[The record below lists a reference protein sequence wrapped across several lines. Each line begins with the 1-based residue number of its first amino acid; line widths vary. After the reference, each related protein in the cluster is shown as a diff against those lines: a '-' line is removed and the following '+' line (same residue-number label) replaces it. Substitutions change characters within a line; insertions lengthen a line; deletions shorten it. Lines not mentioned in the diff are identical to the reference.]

1 MSEREKLFRAVGIIT
16 IANIAARILGYV
28 REALLYYLFGQTR
41 IADIFNAAFSI
52 PDFIY
57 MILVGGALSSAFIP
71 VFGGYIAKEEED
83 EGWKVASIML
93 NLVITLMCAAITLA
107 MVFTPQL
114 VYLLVPGFNAAELSG
129 AKFPISKKSLI
140 TGRPIAINP
149 ATQGSVK

>member
-71 VFGGYIAKEEED
+71 VFGAYITKKISEPRVLPL
-83 EGWKVASIML
+83 KPPKL
-93 NLVITLMCAAITLA
+93 QQLQLLP
-107 MVFTPQL
+107 VFP
-114 VYLLVPGFNAAELSG
+114 F
-129 AKFPISKKSLI
+129 
-140 TGRPIAINP
+140 
-149 ATQGSVK
+149 